1 MPKEKYEAKQAIKD
15 EKKGDAGDK
24 YSVEALRANMSTGG
38 GEPIAKGKKMTNEKR
53 VLQPRDPDTGHFT
66 YNADAQYG
74 LKYKQ
79 RAKGAV
85 PVGARSWVL
94 NDGIKKG
101 DKVNI
106 NDKVWIAIADMD
118 KDAVIDYFKKFDEES
133 QEYYSFKEGEEP
145 SGSGFEKNEGKAE
158 TFSSKFVRKRGMPS
172 KQEKEG
178 IAEGKRVVGNVDLS
192 VLGNTTQKEMAK
204 KFNDIAQG
212 IDIKSIST
220 IGVAPALSG
229 AKLAENELKNKLA
242 DEKKGAGAV
251 AGAAGTPAVAGAGA
265 GTPVS
270 SSPVNEKKEE
280 PKEEPKQ
287 QEAKSNY
294 APTKSD
300 IVKNP
305 KAEYDA
311 HKQYWDEKAKV
322 YNEKNGTTHSGAWL
336 VQALAKKYGSK

>member
-85 PVGARSWVL
+85 PVGARNWVL

-118 KDAVIDYFKKFDEES
+118 KDAVIDYFKKFDENS
-133 QEYYSFKEGEEP
+133 GEYYTEKKNTADDEGP
-145 SGSGFEKNEGKAE
+145 FTKNQGVGEG
-158 TFSSKFVRKRGMPS
+158 FSSNFIRKRGRPSKEEKQGVEQGERIVGNLSAKAMNALSKTS
-172 KQEKEG
+172 KQEMADKFAEKAKGIVITDYSTVG
-178 IAEGKRVVGNVDLS
+178 IAPV
-192 VLGNTTQKEMAK
+192 
-204 KFNDIAQG
+204 
-212 IDIKSIST
+212 
-220 IGVAPALSG
+220 LSG
-229 AKLAENELKNKLA
+229 AKLTANQLHNAAVSANKSSTV
-242 DEKKGAGAV
+242 GASTSMPNYQSI
-251 AGAAGTPAVAGAGA
+251 TPSVPASAGAGA
-265 GTPVS
+265 GAAPQQQAQAKPMAPVTPTA
-270 SSPVNEKKEE
+270 
-280 PKEEPKQ
+280 PK
-287 QEAKSNY
+287 NTFNVG
-294 APTKSD
+294 TKS
-300 IVKNP
+300 
-305 KAEYDA
+305 
-311 HKQYWDEKAKV
+311 
-322 YNEKNGTTHSGAWL
+322 GTISFGKGQL
-336 VQALAKKYGSK
+336 PSKDSLLAGISKLKKK